1 MLALLII
8 AGIIC
13 SFVLGQK
20 LFVKPI
26 TDGLDLLKSDNL
38 ATAPKTK
45 IPELD
50 DLIEYLSSRSQE
62 LSQKARQEN
71 FSLEILDQFL
81 TNVKQLSAAERA
93 VFDLYAE
100 GYSANEISRKLL
112 SINTIKTHSKRIYA
126 KLNVAPGRTVVVCS
140 VVQSAWKEF

>member
-1 MLALLII
+1 
-8 AGIIC
+8 
-13 SFVLGQK
+13 LGQK

-38 ATAPKTK
+38 AAAPKTK

-50 DLIEYLSSRSQE
+50 NLIEYLSSRNQE

-100 GYSANEISRKLL
+100 GYSANEIARKLFL

-126 KLNVAPGRTVVVCS
+126 KLNVASREELLLY
-140 VVQSAWKEF
+140 VQLFKALGKEF